1 MARNV
6 LASSDFPPD
15 AMPAPPRS
23 PIDFGDLRRN
33 KPFPK
38 GRAAGGRGTGVDRL
52 YIDRFYAAR
61 AADIRGDVV
70 EIGDDLYTKRH
81 GGDRVASSAILDY
94 STANRRATLI
104 GDLASAESLPRNRF
118 DCFIAPQTLRYTF
131 DVREAVRTMQ
141 RMLKPGGVALVTLA
155 ALAPIDRVRMDR
167 EGDYWRATS
176 RAARRL
182 FAEHFPPR
190 RLAVAAHGNLMAAT
204 ALLYGL
210 AAEDL
215 APRDL
220 ARDDPD
226 YELVVTVR
234 AVKA

>member
-1 MARNV
+1 
-6 LASSDFPPD
+6 
-15 AMPAPPRS
+15 MPSTPR
-23 PIDFGDLRRN
+23 PAIDLGDLRRN

-38 GRAAGGRGTGVDRL
+38 GRGGAARGTSVDRL

-70 EIGDDLYTKRH
+70 EIGSATYTERH
-81 GGDRVASSAILDY
+81 GGDRVASSTILDY

-104 GDLASAESLPRNRF
+104 GDLASAESLPKARF
-118 DCFIAPQTLRYTF
+118 DCFIAPQTLQFTF
-131 DVREAVRTMQ
+131 DIAAAVRTMA
-141 RMLKPGGVALVTLA
+141 RMLRPGGVVLATLA
-155 ALAPIDRVRMDR
+155 TLAPIKREQMDR

-190 RLAVAAHGNLMAAT
+190 RMAVAAHGNLIAAT

-210 AAEDL
+210 AVEDL

-220 ARDDPD
+220 TRDDPD
-226 YELVVTVR
+226 YEVIITVR

>member
-1 MARNV
+1 
-6 LASSDFPPD
+6 
-15 AMPAPPRS
+15 MPAASRP

-38 GRAAGGRGTGVDRL
+38 GRGAGARGTTVDRL
-52 YIDRFYAAR
+52 YIDRFYAAH

-70 EIGDDLYTKRH
+70 EIGDSTYTERH
-81 GGDRVASSAILDY
+81 GGERVRSSTILDY

-104 GDLASAESLPRNRF
+104 GDLASAESLPKARF
-118 DCFIAPQTLRYTF
+118 DCFIAPQALQFTF
-131 DVREAVRTMQ
+131 DVRAAVRTMA
-141 RMLKPGGVALVTLA
+141 RMLRPGGVALATLA
-155 ALAPIDRVRMDR
+155 ALAPIHRDRMDR

-176 RAARRL
+176 RATRRL

-190 RLAVAAHGNLMAAT
+190 RLQVSAHGNLVAAT

-210 AAEDL
+210 AVEDL

-226 YELVVTVR
+226 YEVIVTVR